1 MHSKVH
7 NKVYKIYYLLNLT
20 ITVLEFSHG
29 RQNSWSESDEEP
41 AAVDGYYWYE
51 TVESSQVEFYDSWEG
66 ITRTSYHHR
75 LDIHV
80 RIDREIEPW
89 WGFGPMF
96 GCSCFE
102 QGSSQLHEVSEINSW
117 RNISCRDS
125 LVGSNMWNLTY
136 TCACITTSI
145 YLNLYLFIM

>member
-7 NKVYKIYYLLNLT
+7 NRLYKLYYLLSLT
-20 ITVLEFSHG
+20 ISLLKFSHG
-29 RQNSWSESDEEP
+29 RRNSWREQNEEP

-66 ITRTSYHHR
+66 ITRTTYHHR

-102 QGSSQLHEVSEINSW
+102 QGSSQLHEVCEINSW
-117 RNISCRDS
+117 QNISCRDGLKIS
-125 LVGSNMWNLTY
+125 AQ
-136 TCACITTSI
+136 TCEI
-145 YLNLYLFIM
+145 